1 VKLSKLNDKEKE
13 NSLNEVRILASIK
26 YVTSFICLCQFRHKN
41 VISYKEAFIEEE
53 SECLCIIMEF
63 ADAGDL

>member
-1 VKLSKLNDKEKE
+1 MKLSKLNDKEKE

-26 YVTSFICLCQFRHKN
+26 YVTSYICLCRFRHKN